1 MKTVVVSSGL
11 VSVRGRRKNK
21 FKVFAQRVPETSQK
35 SLSFRSDIQMS
46 ILIPEM
52 AVPPA
57 GRALWWPEWP
67 RPDGAHVHMIISES
81 VLLSDEHV

>member
-11 VSVRGRRKNK
+11 VSVSGRRKNK

-46 ILIPEM
+46 ILIPGM
-52 AVPPA
+52 AVSPA
-57 GRALWWPEWP
+57 RTAL
-67 RPDGAHVHMIISES
+67 
-81 VLLSDEHV
+81 